1 MPLALPAASNRRN
14 APATAA
20 TPPWIAA
27 PGAERWTGPA
37 PPQAAQGA
45 APDRQPGA
53 GSTPGVH
60 HGPGGEPRSAARPG
74 TKPGSAIV
82 LIDGNNFYASCE
94 AALDPSLRGRPLVV
108 LSNNDGCIVARSAEA
123 RALGIAMGTP
133 YFKVRRELEQHAVVV
148 RSSNYALYADMS
160 QRLMRSLEAWV
171 EELEVYSIDEAFG
184 RLQRPAPGASWGPAR
199 DDSAGAGDL
208 RAWGLALRRQVR
220 RQLGLPIAIGIAPS
234 KVLAKLANK
243 LAKTDH
249 AHRGVFDLGAVA
261 DPDLWLEQLPV
272 EEVWGIGRKL
282 SRWCRLRGAANARQ
296 LRDLASGELR
306 SKAGVVGLRLQQE
319 LRGHSCLPLALAPAP
334 KRETCV
340 SRSFSEPVR
349 ELGQLRQAIAT
360 YLSRAAEKLRRQ
372 QQLTDTV
379 TVFVRS
385 SPFNGS
391 QFYAKAATVTLPL
404 ASQDTAVLLA
414 AALPLAAL
422 LFKPHKPLQ
431 KAGVLLQNLQPLN
444 QLQHNLLA
452 PLPEAQQQRRER
464 LLATVDGLNR
474 HYGSGT
480 IAWAACGLRPAWAMK
495 RQRLSNAATTR
506 LANIP
511 LAWAR

>member
-1 MPLALPAASNRRN
+1 MRSIRSERRRTEPAAALSLPS
-14 APATAA
+14 APA
-20 TPPWIAA
+20 P
-27 PGAERWTGPA
+27 
-37 PPQAAQGA
+37 
-45 APDRQPGA
+45 
-53 GSTPGVH
+53 
-60 HGPGGEPRSAARPG
+60 GPGGGSTSAPGPGARPG
-74 TKPGSAIV
+74 IAIV

-133 YFKVRRELEQHAVVV
+133 YFKVRRELERHGVVV

-160 QRLMRSLEAWV
+160 QRLMRSLEPWV
-171 EELEVYSIDEAFG
+171 EELEIYSIDEAFG
-184 RLQRPAPGASWGPAR
+184 RLHRPVQPAGWRPGDHSRTGYGPGDRAG
-199 DDSAGAGDL
+199 SGAGDL
-208 RAWGLALRRQVR
+208 VAWGLALRRQVR

-243 LAKTDH
+243 LAKKDP

-261 DPDLWLEQLPV
+261 DPGPWLEQLPV

-319 LRGHSCLPLALAPAP
+319 LRGHSCLPLALAPAA

-340 SRSFSEPVR
+340 SRSFSEPIR
-349 ELGQLRQAIAT
+349 ELAQLRQAIAT

-391 QFYAKAATVTLPL
+391 QFYANAATVTLPL

-422 LFKPHKPLQ
+422 LFKAHKPLQ
-431 KAGVLLQNLQPLN
+431 KAGVLLQNLQPIS
-444 QLQHNLLA
+444 QLQHSLLA
-452 PLPEAQQQRRER
+452 PLPEEEQQRREL
-464 LLATVDGLNR
+464 LLATIDTLNR
-474 HYGSGT
+474 RYGSGT
-480 IAWAACGLRPAWAMK
+480 VAWAACGLRPAWAMK
-495 RQRLSNAATTR
+495 RQQLSCAATTR
-506 LANIP
+506 LAAIP